1 MSSPKVYVSLAE
13 EVTLDLVLLPFGI
26 IDISIFPVMG
36 IVSFLFYLFIFFF
49 RNRRYLGRSD
59 KGKKREKEV

>member
-26 IDISIFPVMG
+26 IDVSIFPVMG
-36 IVSFLFYLFIFFF
+36 IVSFFGFFVLFIYFF
-49 RNRRYLGRSD
+49 
-59 KGKKREKEV
+59 